1 MKLAFASC
9 TKIQDTPVQ
18 DVWDEIR
25 REQPDVLLL
34 LGDNV
39 YLEHNSHDSV
49 AELTSDLRS
58 VYTRQFAEPSF
69 AALLKDVRQRG
80 GQVLATYDDH
90 DFLGNNRYG
99 GDHPAALRDAARRE
113 FATAFN
119 LPVAPGGDIY
129 GIHRVGPVDVIV
141 LDQRYYRRSAKA
153 TKLDRDAIL
162 GAQQWAWFE
171 NAVRTSTARYLV
183 VASSTT
189 LHEYADES
197 WEQYPTAFRRM
208 VDLLQGV
215 KGALVLS
222 GDVHRNAVYDDSGV
236 IELTSSAVARRGIVF
251 GAKRRNDG
259 LLAFAEDGVRV
270 QLRSLK
276 VGWRFDFTI
285 ARGAGAWQLP

>member
-9 TKIQDTPVQ
+9 IKIQDTPLQ

-25 REQPDVLLL
+25 LEQPDVLLL

-39 YLEHNSHDSV
+39 YLEHNSHDS
-49 AELTSDLRS
+49 AIELGNDLRS
-58 VYTRQFAEPSF
+58 VYARQFAEPSF
-69 AALLKDVRQRG
+69 AALLKDIRQRG
-80 GQVLATYDDH
+80 GHVLATYDDH

-99 GDHPAALRDAARRE
+99 GDHPAELRDAARRE
-113 FATAFN
+113 FATAFT
-119 LPVAPGGDIY
+119 LPPTPAGDIY

-141 LDQRYYRRSAKA
+141 LDERYYRRSAQA
-153 TKLDRDAIL
+153 TKLNRDAIL
-162 GAQQWAWFE
+162 GAQQWTWFE
-171 NAVRTSTARYLV
+171 DAVRTSTARYLV

-189 LHEYADES
+189 LHSYGDES

-208 VDLLQGV
+208 IDLLQGME
-215 KGALVLS
+215 GALVLS
-222 GDVHRNAVYDDSGV
+222 GDVHRNAAYDDSGV

-251 GAKRRNDG
+251 GAKRRNYG
-259 LLAFAEDGVRV
+259 LLTFADGGVRV

-285 ARGAGAWQLP
+285 ARAGPWQLP